1 MESKI
6 EEAGL
11 DVAADVLSEAV
22 DELTGV
28 SKRTWAVI
36 LLAFLLGSAATA
48 MVIRALRKRAA
59 ATVDGS
65 DAATP
70 SAEADTDTLQT
81 VTARAADRFGK

>member
-36 LLAFLLGSAATA
+36 LLAFLLGSVATA
-48 MVIRALRKRAA
+48 LVIRALRQRAA
-59 ATVDGS
+59 APVD
-65 DAATP
+65 
-70 SAEADTDTLQT
+70 EI
-81 VTARAADRFGK
+81 R